1 MWKKMHKTNT
11 TKDSKK
17 TIIGDIAIQVLLRR
31 RVSYDE
37 WQNKIDN
44 VYKSMINLS
53 RKYLGQE
60 ATPKEG
66 VRYLRYV

>member
-1 MWKKMHKTNT
+1 MLKKMHKTNT

-31 RVSYDE
+31 HVSYDE

-53 RKYLGQE
+53 R
-60 ATPKEG
+60 
-66 VRYLRYV
+66 